1 VKLSPVRRWLI
12 PLVPAALGGVILVAA
27 VTTGHILSGVLWF
40 AVLAAIGALSAVA
53 GQFEPA
59 GRGRGDVGDDD
70 GDREAIITTRAMS
83 ITGTVLVIAITGC
96 AVFTL
101 ARGESTSPY
110 TPLLAVG
117 GITYVVALVALR
129 HE

>member
-1 VKLSPVRRWLI
+1 MTRWLI

-27 VTTGHILSGVLWF
+27 VTTGHILSGVVWF
-40 AVLAAIGALSAVA
+40 TVLAAIGALSAVA
-53 GQFEPA
+53 GRFES
-59 GRGRGDVGDDD
+59 GRRGGGDVDD
-70 GDREAIITTRAMS
+70 GDGEREAIITTRAMS
-83 ITGTVLVIAITGC
+83 IAGTVLVIAITGC

-117 GITYVVALVALR
+117 GFTYVVALLALR
-129 HE
+129 YG